1 MSKKMKEAIVENL
14 QDIVNAGIKTTF
26 TKKRL
31 DELGVKIQATN
42 INPTKIKKAR
52 KNLNLSQSIFAQLL
66 NVSIAS
72 VRHWEQGLRE
82 PTGSTKVLLELLLKQ
97 PHILDYRIT
106 KSKRLVAWK
115 PKPFFI
121 KYIMLA
127 NAASRYKVWVLNDV
141 FKHSSNCF
149 ICPWQNNYWIVND
162 VYNKVDGIA

>member
-106 KSKRLVAWK
+106 KSKRLVA
-115 PKPFFI
+115 
-121 KYIMLA
+121 
-127 NAASRYKVWVLNDV
+127 
-141 FKHSSNCF
+141 
-149 ICPWQNNYWIVND
+149 
-162 VYNKVDGIA
+162 